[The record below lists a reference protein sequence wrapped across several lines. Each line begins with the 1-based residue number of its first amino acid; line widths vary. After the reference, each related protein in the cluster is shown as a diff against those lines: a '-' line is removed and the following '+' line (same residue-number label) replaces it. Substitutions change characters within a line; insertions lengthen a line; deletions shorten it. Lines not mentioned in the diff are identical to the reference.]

1 MAYQTFEN
9 LPLYFGRANS
19 STLPTDTEGTTRK
32 VSANQVQFS
41 YTPSLTAGAKLGKSR
56 DADDVLLSGPPNVSL
71 SFSTLL
77 QTGSAATVGEFSP
90 FDYSGKKNGT
100 NGCAAII
107 GSHDNGIRLQNLFLS
122 SVTLTVAPYSPVI
135 ATCDFVG
142 YTPPNTSASPL
153 VNKKLN
159 AETDTDTKPNPK
171 ADEVINGLFCS
182 FSGSHGGGNAKADR
196 AFEDATVFESLNY
209 TASFTHTPI
218 YTVGNY
224 TATAHLTSAE
234 HSLQVQA
241 DQIDD
246 LIPVSGRV
254 CNLIL
259 DLRNGRDDDFH
270 TINVSGVMNGENVSI
285 SAGDV
290 ARAQL
295 TVTAPLE

>member
-1 MAYQTFEN
+1 MAYKTFEN

-19 STLPTDTEGTTRK
+19 ATLPTDTEATTRV

-41 YTPSLTAGAKLGKSR
+41 YTPSLAAGGKLGKSR

-77 QTGSAATVGEFSP
+77 QTGSAAGVGEFSP

-122 SVTLTVAPYSPVI
+122 SVSLTVAPYSPVI

-142 YTPPNTSASPL
+142 YTPPNQFATPL
-153 VNKKLN
+153 TNQKIN
-159 AETDTDTKPNPK
+159 AETDADNKPNPK

-182 FSGSHGGGNAKADR
+182 FSGSHAGGND
-196 AFEDATVFESLNY
+196 
-209 TASFTHTPI
+209 
-218 YTVGNY
+218 